1 MSGASSEAVAIL
13 SFLLPGLVA
22 VAVFH
27 MFTSHPRPSEFAMKN
42 IYGLLLA
49 LALAITLA
57 GCVTGSVEE
66 PEVDQEQVVAELRG
80 RSFRQFVPSV
90 DASPRKAVV
99 LDFHGGVQ
107 LRAQY
112 SRDNR
117 AVNEWE
123 IAADDYRVEGSR
135 GGSEVTI
142 YFNDPRSAQQFPD
155 RCEDCIPSSGFSI
168 SIRNVFDR
176 EKISFKLNDLG
187 NTLPPPFPVFESW
200 TKFRE
205 DEIFD

>member
-1 MSGASSEAVAIL
+1 MHTFFAMIVRRK
-13 SFLLPGLVA
+13 LVR
-22 VAVFH
+22 V
-27 MFTSHPRPSEFAMKN
+27 AMKN

-107 LRAQY
+107 LWAQY

-168 SIRNVFDR
+168 SIRNVFDS
-176 EKISFKLNDLG
+176 EKISFKLSDPG

>member
-1 MSGASSEAVAIL
+1 M
-13 SFLLPGLVA
+13 
-22 VAVFH
+22 
-27 MFTSHPRPSEFAMKN
+27 RK
-42 IYGLLLA
+42 IYGLMLA
-49 LALAITLA
+49 LALAIALT
-57 GCVTGSVEE
+57 GCGTGGVDG

-107 LRAQY
+107 LWAQY
-112 SRDNR
+112 SKDNR
-117 AVNEWE
+117 AVDEWE

-142 YFNDPRSAQQFPD
+142 HFEEPRSAQQFPT
-155 RCEDCIPSSGFSI
+155 RCEDCIQSSGFSI
-168 SIRNVFDR
+168 SIRNVFDS
-176 EKISFKLNDLG
+176 EKISFKLNDPG
-187 NTLPPPFPVFESW
+187 NTLPPPSPVFESW